1 MRYAGIDKC
10 DLCNGLDVGTSL
22 YVQGCHAH
30 CKNCFNPETWDF
42 NGGKQWTMEIEE
54 EFFSHISK
62 PYIKRV
68 TILGGEP
75 LAEENANFV
84 ANIVE
89 KIRELYPDKWI
100 WVYTGMRFEDVV
112 NIAKYN
118 DDVFYP
124 EIYKNA
130 IRRVLSVADYIVDG
144 EYIDELHSSTIPFR
158 GSTNQK
164 IHERLVPQMDGF
176 APTYWVLNT
185 NFDKAEKETN

>member
-10 DLCNGLDVGTSL
+10 DLCNGLDIGTSL

-54 EFFSHISK
+54 EFFSYISN

-75 LAEENANFV
+75 LAEENVNFV
-84 ANIVE
+84 ANLVE
-89 KIRELYPDKWI
+89 KIRNLYPEKCI
-100 WVYTGMRFEDVV
+100 WVYTGKRFLDVLEALKENNKEDFFSDTYIDSLARILRTV
-112 NIAKYN
+112 
-118 DDVFYP
+118 
-124 EIYKNA
+124 
-130 IRRVLSVADYIVDG
+130 DYVVDG

-164 IHERLVPQMDGF
+164 IYHRI
-176 APTYWVLNT
+176 APTTMWLDCSDPDRLYDDN
-185 NFDKAEKETN
+185 

>member
-10 DLCNGLDVGTSL
+10 DLCNGLDIGASL

-54 EFFSHISK
+54 EFFSHISN

-89 KIRELYPDKWI
+89 KIRRLYPRKVI
-100 WVYTGMRFEDVV
+100 WVYTGKHFEDVI
-112 NIAKYN
+112 NIAKRTDN
-118 DDVFYP
+118 DSLYSDTY
-124 EIYKNA
+124 IDA
-130 IRRVLSVADYIVDG
+130 LIRILGTVNYVVDG

-164 IHERLVPQMDGF
+164 IYHRL
-176 APTYWVLNT
+176 ALTTLWVDSDNQDHLFRLRN
-185 NFDKAEKETN
+185 